1 VRLSLHITIKM
12 PEYTKMKNADLE
24 ALLKE
29 RNLPHTGKKAEMV
42 ARLEEDDKKKNN
54 EDEID
59 WDDDTADA
67 SAVPAAPAPVETAAP
82 TAEETETAVEG
93 NNPQAV
99 PNQEAAIDPSTTSD
113 LSVKQPEEGGEAS
126 NGAATEEAKEPEA
139 PKIDY
144 TSGIAATDIDKELEA
159 RRKRMER
166 FNIKADDQDEAA
178 VEAQKRLE
186 RQKKFG
192 DDGPDTNKLD
202 SALSE
207 KRQKRGR
214 EGGDDRGDFKRG
226 RGRGRFRGGGQRG
239 GERRDGGGERRNG
252 GGERRGPREERAGG
266 GGGGGW
272 MSQADRDAAEKRKAR
287 FN

>member
-1 VRLSLHITIKM
+1 MTDYSKKKVDELQ
-12 PEYTKMKNADLE
+12 

-29 RNLPHTGKKAEMV
+29 RNLPHTGKKAELIS
-42 ARLEEDDKKKNN
+42 RIEEDDKKKNN

-67 SAVPAAPAPVETAAP
+67 TTAPAAVEAAP
-82 TAEETETAVEG
+82 TAEETETGVDG

-99 PNQEAAIDPSTTSD
+99 PNQEAAIDPSKTD
-113 LSVKQPEEGGEAS
+113 DHAVKQPEEGAADT
-126 NGAATEEAKEPEA
+126 NGAATEPEA

-178 VEAQKRLE
+178 IEAQKRLE

-192 DDGPDTNKLD
+192 DEAPDTNKLD

-207 KRQKRGR
+207 RRQKRGR

-226 RGRGRFRGGGQRG
+226 RGRGRFRGGP
-239 GERRDGGGERRNG
+239 RR
-252 GGERRGPREERAGG
+252 GG
-266 GGGGGW
+266 GGGGDRRGPRPERAGGDSW
-272 MSQADRDAAEKRKAR
+272 MSSDDRAKADARKAR
-287 FN
+287 FG

>member
-1 VRLSLHITIKM
+1 M
-12 PEYTKMKNADLE
+12 PEYTKMKNAELE

-67 SAVPAAPAPVETAAP
+67 SAAPAVPPPVETAAP
-82 TAEETETAVEG
+82 TAEETETAVDG

-99 PNQEAAIDPSTTSD
+99 PNQEAAIDPSATSD
-113 LSVKQPEEGGEAS
+113 LAVKQPEEGAT
-126 NGAATEEAKEPEA
+126 NGAAEPVEEA

-159 RRKRMER
+159 RRRRMER
-166 FNIKADDQDEAA
+166 FNIKADEQDEAA
-178 VEAQKRLE
+178 LEAQKRLE

-192 DDGPDTNKLD
+192 EDAPDTNKLD

-207 KRQKRGR
+207 RRQKRGR
-214 EGGDDRGDFKRG
+214 EGGDERGDFKRGRG
-226 RGRGRFRGGGQRG
+226 RGRGRFRGGGQRMNG
-239 GERRDGGGERRNG
+239 DDG
-252 GGERRGPREERAGG
+252 GGERRGPREERASG

-272 MSQADRDAAEKRKAR
+272 MNQADRDAADKRKAR
-287 FN
+287 FG

>member
-1 VRLSLHITIKM
+1 M
-12 PEYTKMKNADLE
+12 PEYTKLKNADLE
-24 ALLKE
+24 SLLKE
-29 RNLPHTGKKAEMV
+29 RGLPHTGKKADMV

-67 SAVPAAPAPVETAAP
+67 SAAAAAPAPVESKPPAAAV
-82 TAEETETAVEG
+82 TDTAVDG

-99 PNQEAAIDPSTTSD
+99 PNQEAAIDPSATND
-113 LSVKQPEEGGEAS
+113 LAVKQPEEGAAEA
-126 NGAATEEAKEPEA
+126 NGAAEVKEA
-139 PKIDY
+139 PKVDY

-178 VEAQKRLE
+178 IEAQKRLE

-192 DDGPDTNKLD
+192 EEAPDTNKLD

-207 KRQKRGR
+207 RRTKRGR

-226 RGRGRFRGGGQRG
+226 RGRGGRFRGGPRMRG
-239 GERRDGGGERRNG
+239 GYGGE
-252 GGERRGPREERAGG
+252 RGPREERSGG
-266 GGGGGW
+266 GGGRGTW
-272 MSQADRDAAEKRKAR
+272 MSSEDRAAAERRKAR
-287 FN
+287 FG